1 MQNPNKINNHK
12 VISEETVKK
21 VLAQRRLETG
31 EAEPVAPKQRMISL
45 QMSEDFVR
53 QCEAMAEKMQLTR
66 SGFIKMVLS
75 EYLRT
80 NADKL

>member
-31 EAEPVAPKQRMISL
+31 ETEPVAQKQRMISL